1 MVEQDTKIV
10 EMKFGIPVPSDLLSP
25 NMTPR
30 QLEVVR
36 ACFNGTETPFSDDTH
51 TLPEVDEDFS
61 RVTNVHTELLVED
74 GKGNVRSVHPNS
86 ASNVDKLYGKPEI
99 RLERPGQAYYMHQ
112 MKDGKVR
119 SLVAC
124 RVAPSER

>member
-1 MVEQDTKIV
+1 MVEQGTRIV
-10 EMKFGIPVPSDLLSP
+10 EMKFGSPVPNDLLDP

-36 ACFNGTETPFSDDTH
+36 ACFDGTEVPISDGSH
-51 TLPEVDEDFS
+51 TLPEVDEDFAELTKV
-61 RVTNVHTELLVED
+61 RTELLVEA
-74 GKGNVRSVHPNS
+74 GRGIVRSVHPNS
-86 ASNVDKLYGKPEI
+86 VPNAGQLYGRPET

-112 MKDGKVR
+112 MKNGEVR

-124 RVAPSER
+124 RVAPSEH